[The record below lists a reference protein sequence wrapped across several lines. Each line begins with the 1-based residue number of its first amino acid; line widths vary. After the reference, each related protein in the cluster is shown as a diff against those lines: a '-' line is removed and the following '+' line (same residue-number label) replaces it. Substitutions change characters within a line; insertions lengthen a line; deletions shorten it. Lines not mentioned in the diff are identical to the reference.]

1 MKKIFSVSILILLLF
16 NFIVSFLVFESN
28 ILQSSLISE
37 FNSNQFKESTLEKS
51 LISNISFPNIS
62 VTGLPLKDM
71 VANQLLVVGR
81 FDESLDYLNLKV
93 NDNPFL
99 GLNEVLKSRIF
110 FEYKQ
115 KDSALL
121 YAKKASSLIPNNI
134 IHFERLLVTL
144 AIDKSID
151 DIFSAYSNIEF
162 PDTNFIDILLST
174 LVAMDFDEMSTDQ
187 TSQILKI
194 KSDYIDNQKFQDLT
208 DILLVGRDVLSDVS
222 KLNKQAS
229 DLYQNGLYEQ
239 AASLYLKAKTLNP
252 YDYAIYENAGLC
264 MLLSKN
270 YDGAINMFNTV
281 IDSLNKTSPKSLY
294 LRGMSLIEVGQKEAA
309 CLDFIESSKFNYK
322 EARTAYYKFCK

>member
-37 FNSNQFKESTLEKS
+37 FNNNQFKESTLEKS

-99 GLNEVLKSRIF
+99 GLNEILKSRIF

-115 KDSALL
+115 KDSALF
-121 YAKKASSLIPNNI
+121 YAKKASNLIPNNI

-162 PDTNFIDILLST
+162 PDTNFIDIFLST
-174 LVAMDFDEMSTDQ
+174 LVAMDFDEMSKDQ
-187 TSQILKI
+187 TAQILKI
-194 KSDYIDNQKFQDLT
+194 KSDYI
-208 DILLVGRDVLSDVS
+208 
-222 KLNKQAS
+222 
-229 DLYQNGLYEQ
+229 
-239 AASLYLKAKTLNP
+239 
-252 YDYAIYENAGLC
+252 
-264 MLLSKN
+264 
-270 YDGAINMFNTV
+270 
-281 IDSLNKTSPKSLY
+281 
-294 LRGMSLIEVGQKEAA
+294 
-309 CLDFIESSKFNYK
+309 
-322 EARTAYYKFCK
+322 